1 MAIIRF
7 YYIVE
12 FLYNIGIPALA
23 FVAFVLGLISLTG
36 KNKNVHLLCV
46 WTAVSAFTTMTA
58 KYSSTLMYLYNRGW
72 IFDSDS
78 DGFYEMYRGTVS
90 MIGIGGAFLS
100 VLGLILMWLYVKR
113 NYNTSFVPLII
124 SLAVLFISP
133 FISFL
138 YNKLFL
144 AQRDVSDVQYYT
156 RIVISSIIS
165 MVLGL
170 LITGMY
176 AVIFMKNK
184 DREKYVPSFWI
195 FRLLEVV
202 SVGIS
207 ILLAILSIVFY
218 QNDYFNLISMIINFI
233 VSFQIVAAAI
243 YLFLRSKADISADS
257 YEAVIEE

>member
-1 MAIIRF
+1 MDLGRLYLII
-7 YYIVE
+7 E

-46 WTAVSAFTTMTA
+46 WTAVSAFQNMTA
-58 KYSSTLMYLYNRGW
+58 RYSSTLMYMYNRGW

-133 FISFL
+133 FISFF

-176 AVIFMKNK
+176 ALIFMKNK
-184 DREKYVPSFWI
+184 DREKFVPSFWI
-195 FRLLEVV
+195 FRLLAVV

-218 QNDYFNLISMIINFI
+218 KNNGYNLISMVINFV
-233 VSFQIVAAAI
+233 VSFLLVANSV
-243 YLFLRSKADISADS
+243 YLFVRARADIPTDS
-257 YEAVIEE
+257 SEAVIEE